1 MHLRL
6 PRPPLL
12 LALAALAGACTHV
25 PRASMEDDA
34 RAKSF
39 ETRPEYGGLYVY
51 REGPDGAALELE
63 LTLDGRPL
71 GRTSGGDYLFTWVQ
85 PGPHTLASRADQ
97 DLQLSFEAAA
107 GALVFVRQEGVM
119 GYWTMASKLV
129 RVGEEEGRRAVLG
142 CVRAASGF

>member
-1 MHLRL
+1 MRL
-6 PRPPLL
+6 PVLL
-12 LALAALAGACTHV
+12 LLAALAGACTHV
-25 PRASMEDDA
+25 PRASAEDDA

-39 ETRPEYGGLYVY
+39 ETRPDYCGLYVY
-51 REGPDGAALELE
+51 REGPDGSAVELE

-71 GRTSGGDYLFTWVQ
+71 GRTSGGDFLFTWVQ
-85 PGPHTLASRADQ
+85 PGPHTLASRADE

-119 GYWTMASKLV
+119 GYWTLASKLV
-129 RVGEEEGRRAVLG
+129 RVADEEGRRAVLG